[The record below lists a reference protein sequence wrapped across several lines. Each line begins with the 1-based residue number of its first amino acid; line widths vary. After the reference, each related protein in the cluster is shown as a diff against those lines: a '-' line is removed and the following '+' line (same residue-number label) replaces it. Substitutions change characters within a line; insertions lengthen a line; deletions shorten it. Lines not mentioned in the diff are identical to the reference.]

1 MKGGTIKSTG
11 GLSDSDAD
19 KLGRRLRKSM
29 NGIGTDERV
38 IIEILT
44 KNGCEDRETIA
55 DRYKKQFGRDLKDDL
70 KAELGGNFES
80 AVLALCEQNSH
91 HYLAQWCRK
100 AIRGLG
106 TDENTLIEIICGCKR
121 DMVAQVDAAYKYQFR
136 RSLEEDIESEMS
148 GDVKRLMVALLQ
160 DGREN
165 DDVGVSPQRSK
176 DLAQELYEAGEGM
189 NSGTDEE
196 TFIRIFCTTNYPQ
209 LKKTFEEYTKFADN
223 SIENAIEKEFSGD
236 LKEALLTVVLC
247 VKDQNAYF
255 AKVLHDAM
263 KGAGTDDDTLIRI
276 LVTRSEIDLEDIK
289 EAFKKAYKK
298 TLAEAVT
305 AETSGD
311 YQKILLAIIK

>member
-1 MKGGTIKSTG
+1 MKGGTIKPEG
-11 GLSDSDAD
+11 VLSEPDAD
-19 KLGRRLRKSM
+19 KLGRRLHKSM
-29 NGIGTDERV
+29 KGVGTDERV

-44 KNGCEDRETIA
+44 KHSAA
-55 DRYKKQFGRDLKDDL
+55 DRKTIGSCYKMKFGRDLKADL

-80 AVLALCEQNSH
+80 AVLALCEWDN

-106 TDENTLIEIICGCKR
+106 TDESTLIEILCGCKR

-136 RSLEEDIESEMS
+136 RSLEEDIESEMG

-165 DDVGVSPQRSK
+165 DDVGVSPQRTK

-189 NSGTDEE
+189 NGGTDEE

-209 LKKTFEEYTKFADN
+209 LKKTFEEYNKFADN
-223 SIENAIEKEFSGD
+223 SIENAIEKEFSGA
-236 LKEALLTVVLC
+236 LKDALVAVVLC
-247 VKDQNAYF
+247 VKDQNNYF

-305 AETSGD
+305 SETSRD

>member
-1 MKGGTIKSTG
+1 MAASDGTCAQTKQHGPETGGTIKPEG
-11 GLSDSDAD
+11 VLSEPDAD
-19 KLGRRLRKSM
+19 KLGRRLHKSM
-29 NGIGTDERV
+29 KGVGTDERV

-44 KNGCEDRETIA
+44 KHSAA
-55 DRYKKQFGRDLKDDL
+55 DRKTIGSCYKMKFGRDLKDDL

-80 AVLALCEQNSH
+80 AVLALCEWDN

-106 TDENTLIEIICGCKR
+106 TDESTLIEILCWLQAGYGGAGGRRLQIPHGSTTE
-121 DMVAQVDAAYKYQFR
+121 FR
-136 RSLEEDIESEMS
+136 RSLEEDIESEMG

-165 DDVGVSPQRSK
+165 DDVGVSPQRTK

-189 NSGTDEE
+189 NGGTDEE

-209 LKKTFEEYTKFADN
+209 LKKTFEEYNKFADN
-223 SIENAIEKEFSGD
+223 SIENAIEKEFSGA
-236 LKEALLTVVLC
+236 LKDALV
-247 VKDQNAYF
+247 A
-255 AKVLHDAM
+255 
-263 KGAGTDDDTLIRI
+263 
-276 LVTRSEIDLEDIK
+276 IDLEDIK

-305 AETSGD
+305 SETSRD